1 MLYYYNEKISKN
13 EDELWNYIADN
24 ADYNGD
30 EELLVI
36 QEHVIHTI
44 DSKNEL
50 ENWCQEWGYDLDSIV
65 DEGISIDYLITN
77 GLM

>member
-24 ADYNGD
+24 ADYNGE

-36 QEHVIHTI
+36 QENEIHTI